1 MDSMYHFRIA
11 EMKDAETVHQIMQ
24 RVHDLLED
32 PSLYVCD
39 DLPYVKEQIAGKG
52 FVVIAEDEQNR
63 PAGIFLFQ
71 YPGNGPENLGRDIGL
86 PETEWEHVVHLDS
99 AAVLPEHRGQNLQYR
114 MLRQGEEL
122 IDKTR
127 YHHFLATVS
136 PDNPASF
143 RTLEKAGYSLMVT
156 KEKYGGKMRR
166 IYYKKMDTPYR
177 GF

>member
-1 MDSMYHFRIA
+1 MERMYHFRIA
-11 EMKDAETVHQIMQ
+11 DDADAEIAHGIMQ
-24 RVHDLLED
+24 KVHDLLED

-52 FVVIAEDEQNR
+52 FVVIAEDQENR

-71 YPGNGPENLGRDIGL
+71 YPEKGPENLGRDIGL
-86 PETEWEHVVHLDS
+86 PETEWEKVVHLDS

-114 MLRQGEEL
+114 MLRQGEEW
-122 IDKTR
+122 IDKSR

-136 PDNPASF
+136 PDNPASY
-143 RTLEKAGYSLMVT
+143 RSLEKAGYSLMLT

-166 IYYKKMDTPYR
+166 IYYKEICD
-177 GF
+177 